1 MTPDEGRVILLPH
14 PGRERLPNNN
24 LLCDWP
30 KHHGHKRKFM
40 RLQGEWRDIRNHTGT
55 SWLEM
60 WAEYESPTRT
70 EPLDGPPGT
79 AKYVHEVLSTV
90 RAPTLNTDP
99 WIFHPGFV
107 WTTCRQLKADGVR
120 TGDLVLFGSALEGHW
135 VTDTVFAIDHR
146 LDHPSKGEFFPE
158 YASQSDCRVTF
169 HQRGGG
175 WPVKESCET
184 FPLGAVAS

>member
-1 MTPDEGRVILLPH
+1 MIIKENSCVFRVNGGAFVTTRAQVGLKC
-14 PGRERLPNNN
+14 G
-24 LLCDWP
+24 
-30 KHHGHKRKFM
+30 
-40 RLQGEWRDIRNHTGT
+40 
-55 SWLEM
+55 
-60 WAEYESPTRT
+60 AEYEAPTRT

-135 VTDTVFAIDHR
+135 VTDTV
-146 LDHPSKGEFFPE
+146 S
-158 YASQSDCRVTF
+158 
-169 HQRGGG
+169 
-175 WPVKESCET
+175 
-184 FPLGAVAS
+184 PLTIV